1 VIVSYRLQRNL
12 ASCAILGAISLP
24 ASAEWESHL
33 LPRDFD
39 MASTME
45 KALVL
50 AKQKDK
56 AVIVYYTR
64 TNCPP
69 CNVLQSRLRQEAVAA
84 PYRASYVFTA
94 VWGSSMGHA
103 ERESYR
109 KRFDVQGAPT
119 LLVFNNA
126 GQYVCTA
133 RGGFFTTDEAT
144 KVHAAA
150 QTYLAMPRSADQ
162 GPRRC
167 VAPT

>member
-1 VIVSYRLQRNL
+1 MTHPLQWSL
-12 ASCAILGAISLP
+12 ASLTVLLAIAFP
-24 ASAEWESHL
+24 ARADWESHL

-39 MASTME
+39 MASSME
-45 KALVL
+45 KALLL

-56 AVIVYYTR
+56 GVIIYYTR

-69 CNVLQSRLRQEAVAA
+69 CNVLQSTLRQEAVAA
-84 PYRASYVFTA
+84 PYRTAYVFTA
-94 VWGSSMGHA
+94 VWGSSMGSA

-133 RGGFFTTDEAT
+133 RGGFSTADEAT

-150 QTYLAMPRSADQ
+150 QSYLALSGSTEK
-162 GPRRC
+162 GPRHC